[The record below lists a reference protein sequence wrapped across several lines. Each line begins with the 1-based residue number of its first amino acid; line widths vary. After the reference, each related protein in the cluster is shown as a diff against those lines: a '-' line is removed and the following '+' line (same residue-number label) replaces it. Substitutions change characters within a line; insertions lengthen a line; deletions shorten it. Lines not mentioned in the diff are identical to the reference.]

1 MGVVVAEVEEEEGVV
16 VGKLVVGEE
25 ASAILAKL
33 GEGELSSSRGRGV
46 LERDPTTTRV

>member
-33 GEGELSSSRGRGV
+33 GEGELSRGRGV